1 MQELLTALDITSK
14 NFSRSF
20 RGYSETQVDE
30 YLENVA
36 VTVQALTQSKRD
48 LERQLRQAKT
58 ALEKYER
65 DKTQLQETLVMAQ
78 KTAEK
83 YLEDSKQRAMEMRL
97 EAEEAAR
104 KEAARLSLQGQQLAE
119 EIRQIKTIRD
129 NFSSAFRDLL
139 AKFNRALDFNYQRTG
154 LVDAADTVINYLDD
168 VEKTG
173 RSFFA
178 DYVPE
183 ISEEAIAEESK
194 NAEDVEDVEEI
205 EEIEEVQEQENNSD
219 DIEEYGVEETEHIQ
233 NDDELDY
240 RY

>member
-1 MQELLTALDITSK
+1 MFRSDTMQELLTALDITSK
-14 NFSRSF
+14 NFSHSF
-20 RGYSETQVDE
+20 RGYNETQVDE

-36 VTVQALTQSKRD
+36 VTVQALTQSKRE
-48 LERQLRQAKT
+48 LERELRQAKSS
-58 ALEKYER
+58 LEKYER
-65 DKTQLQETLVMAQ
+65 DKTQLQETLLMAQ

-83 YLEDSKQRAMEMRL
+83 YLEDSKQRAIELKL

-119 EIRQIKTIRD
+119 EIRQIRTIRD
-129 NFSSAFRDLL
+129 SFASAFRDLL
-139 AKFNRALDFNYQRTG
+139 AKFNRALDFNYQRSG
-154 LVDAADTVINYLDD
+154 LDEATDTVVDYLEN

-183 ISEEAIAEESK
+183 ISEESI
-194 NAEDVEDVEEI
+194 VEEKNS
-205 EEIEEVQEQENNSD
+205 EEVVENKVEAQDDSDD
-219 DIEEYGVEETEHIQ
+219 DIEEYGLEERTEHIQ

>member
-20 RGYSETQVDE
+20 RGYSDTQVDE

-83 YLEDSKQRAMEMRL
+83 YLEDSKQRAMEIRL

-139 AKFNRALDFNYQRTG
+139 AKFNRALDFNYQKTG
-154 LVDAADTVINYLDD
+154 LDDAADTVINYLDD

-173 RSFFA
+173 RNFFA

-183 ISEEAIAEESK
+183 ISEEAI
-194 NAEDVEDVEEI
+194 VEETKTAEKVDN
-205 EEIEEVQEQENNSD
+205 EEKIEEVQEQESNSNLD